1 MKWSGMERGGSAPFI
16 VREDAPLEVTLD
28 NALIGR
34 LFNAG
39 QSCVASKRFI
49 VVGRDRG
56 AAFLEGFVARMRAVT
71 PGDPLDPR
79 TLLGPVASEKA
90 LSGLLQQ
97 IDGARAAGA
106 RIALGGR
113 RVDRP
118 GFYLEP
124 TIITDIHPKNPL
136 FSQEVFGPV
145 ASVYVVDT
153 EDEAVALANA
163 TPFGLG
169 SAVFSGDVDRA
180 RRVADRIESGMV
192 FINQPTVSLPELP
205 FGGIKN
211 SGYGRELSELGFGE
225 FTNRK
230 LINVFPAGSPASAST
245 ATRQSR
251 ARYAA

>member
-1 MKWSGMERGGSAPFI
+1 MG
-16 VREDAPLEVTLD
+16 
-28 NALIGR
+28 
-34 LFNAG
+34 
-39 QSCVASKRFI
+39 
-49 VVGRDRG
+49 
-56 AAFLEGFVARMRAVT
+56 AVT
-71 PGDPLDPR
+71 PGDPLNPQ
-79 TLLGPVASEKA
+79 TLLGPVSSERA

-97 IDGARAAGA
+97 IQSAQAAGA

-124 TIITDIHPKNPL
+124 TIITDIDPKNPL
-136 FSQEVFGPV
+136 FSQEAFGPV

-192 FINQPTVSLPELP
+192 FINQPTASLPELP

-225 FTNRK
+225 FANRK
-230 LINVFPAGSPASAST
+230 LINTFPAGSPAAAPT
-245 ATRQSR
+245 AK
-251 ARYAA
+251 

>member
-1 MKWSGMERGGSAPFI
+1 VKPIRAPCGSISPVDCWFNFAFI
-16 VREDAPLEVTLD
+16 VLEDAPLEAALD
-28 NALIGR
+28 NALLGR
-34 LFNAG
+34 LLNAG
-39 QSCVASKRFI
+39 QSCVSSKRFI

-56 AAFLEGFVARMRAVT
+56 AAFLEGFVARMGAVT
-71 PGDPLDPR
+71 PGDPLNPQ
-79 TLLGPVASEKA
+79 TLLGPVSSERA

-97 IDGARAAGA
+97 IESARAAGA
-106 RIALGGR
+106 RIVLGGR

-124 TIITDIHPKNPL
+124 TIIIDIDPKNPL
-136 FSQEVFGPV
+136 FSQEAFGPV

-169 SAVFSGDVDRA
+169 SAVFSGNVDHA
-180 RRVADRIESGMV
+180 RQVADRLESGMV
-192 FINQPTVSLPELP
+192 FINQPTGSLPELP

-230 LINVFPAGSPASAST
+230 LINAFPAGSPAA
-245 ATRQSR
+245 APR
-251 ARYAA
+251 AA

>member
-1 MKWSGMERGGSAPFI
+1 VSSER
-16 VREDAPLEVTLD
+16 
-28 NALIGR
+28 AL
-34 LFNAG
+34 
-39 QSCVASKRFI
+39 
-49 VVGRDRG
+49 
-56 AAFLEGFVARMRAVT
+56 T
-71 PGDPLDPR
+71 
-79 TLLGPVASEKA
+79 
-90 LSGLLQQ
+90 GLLRQ
-97 IDGARAAGA
+97 IESAQAAGA

-124 TIITDIHPKNPL
+124 TIITDIDPKNPL
-136 FSQEVFGPV
+136 FSQETFGPV

-169 SAVFSGDVDRA
+169 SSVFSGDLDRA
-180 RRVADRIESGMV
+180 RRVADRIDSGMV
-192 FINQPTVSLPELP
+192 FINQPTNSLPELP

-230 LINVFPAGSPASAST
+230 LINAFPPGTRAASPTPPYDHARGTPLNTQVQSA
-245 ATRQSR
+245 RQSELLPNVPVTGGTPLTLTPSHRDLASLR
-251 ARYAA
+251 ADLLRH